1 MAGRRACGYAV
12 VMNDIN
18 RRTFLAAGATAAM
31 PLVLGT
37 SPAAA
42 AREASGWRPR
52 SFAAGPVVI
61 SSGNGL
67 PAVTKAMEEL
77 QRGAD
82 PVDAVV
88 AGVTL
93 VEDDPNDMSVGYGG
107 LPNEDGVV
115 QLDASVMHGPSHKA
129 GAVAAIENIR
139 NPAQV
144 ALRVLR
150 RTDHVLIVG
159 AGALAFAKAHGF
171 KEENLLTEQA
181 REAWLRW
188 KENLNADDD
197 WLNDEQHL
205 ERDARAEM
213 AEQLGIPWH
222 YGTIHCAAVNA
233 AGDLGACTTTSGLS
247 YKIPGRVGDSPIVG
261 AGMFVDNEVG
271 AAGATGRGEA
281 VIQSC
286 GAFQTVQH
294 MAAGLEP
301 QEACLRTLKWIA
313 DHTKRRSLLTS
324 AGRPNF
330 NVTMYA
336 LRKDGAWG
344 SASMLPGGS
353 FTVHDGTEAKRL
365 RSTPLFE

>member
-1 MAGRRACGYAV
+1 MRLGCRYALA
-12 VMNDIN
+12 MSDID
-18 RRTFLAAGATAAM
+18 RRTFLAAGATAAV
-31 PLVLGT
+31 PLMLKST
-37 SPAAA
+37 PASAA
-42 AREASGWRPR
+42 TTRGDWRREARR
-52 SFAAGPVVI
+52 AGPVVI

-67 PAVTKAMEEL
+67 PAVTRAMEEL
-77 QRGAD
+77 LRGAD

-93 VEDDPNDMSVGYGG
+93 VEDDPGDMSVGYGG
-107 LPNEDGVV
+107 LPNEAGVV

-144 ALRVLR
+144 ALRVMR

-171 KEENLLTEQA
+171 KEENLLTERA
-181 REAWLRW
+181 REAWLKW
-188 KENLNADDD
+188 KENLNTDDD
-197 WLNDEQHL
+197 WLNEEQHL

-222 YGTIHCAAVNA
+222 YGTIHCAALSS
-233 AGDLGACTTTSGLS
+233 AGDVGACTTTSGLS

-301 QEACLRTLKWIA
+301 REACLKTLQWIA
-313 DHTKRRSLLTS
+313 DHTKRRSLLTG

-336 LRKDGAWG
+336 LRKDGKWG
-344 SASMLPGGS
+344 SACMLPGGS
-353 FTVHDGTEAKRL
+353 FTLHDGTEAKRL

>member
-1 MAGRRACGYAV
+1 MAESEVPGYAV
-12 VMNDIN
+12 AMSDIN
-18 RRTFLAAGATAAM
+18 RRTFLAAGATAAV
-31 PLVLGT
+31 PLMLT
-37 SPAAA
+37 STTALAASTRGDWRRD
-42 AREASGWRPR
+42 ARR
-52 SFAAGPVVI
+52 AGPVII

-77 QRGAD
+77 KRGAD

-129 GAVAAIENIR
+129 GAVAAIENIK

-144 ALRVLR
+144 ALRVMR

-171 KEENLLTEQA
+171 KEENLLTERA
-181 REAWLRW
+181 REAWLKW
-188 KENLNADDD
+188 KENLNPDDD
-197 WLNDEQHL
+197 WLNDEQHI
-205 ERDARAEM
+205 ERDARAEI

-294 MAAGLEP
+294 MAAGLDP
-301 QEACLRTLKWIA
+301 QEACLKTLKWIA

-353 FTVHDGTEAKRL
+353 FTIHDGTEARRL